1 MLWFLWLMLFVCLT
15 LILLLLMRMSIMRS
29 HLHQV
34 NTFISQAV
42 TLQEMEQYF
51 AKLVAKTTAIVP
63 LPSAP

>member
-1 MLWFLWLMLFVCLT
+1 
-15 LILLLLMRMSIMRS
+15 LLLMRMSIMRS